1 MPMIENAP
9 PNFIKLKNQTIA
21 SYAIQYNINQ
31 CFHLQHVEQISAKHQ
46 IYYKGLLEKEQVY
59 ELMLVDTAFGVVVG
73 KLAQEVLLK
82 KVKTLREFLSIHKHS
97 TIINGYTD
105 AFYYQFKFEH
115 WLMQLFFPE
124 ENTMLNKHSKTPFS
138 ANTRSVYVLKNDKGE
153 LAYFSIFERII
164 LFELL
169 FDLMQLRIDFKKS
182 TIENETLT
190 LIMNLEFN

>member
-1 MPMIENAP
+1 MILTNTPA
-9 PNFIKLKNQTIA
+9 FIKLKNQTIA

-31 CFHLQHVEQISAKHQ
+31 CFHLLHVEQISAKHQ
-46 IYYKGLLEKEQVY
+46 FYFKGLLEKEQVY
-59 ELMLVDTAFGVVVG
+59 QLMLVDTAFAEVVG

-82 KVKTLREFLSIHKHS
+82 KVKTLREFLSNHKHA

-124 ENTMLNKHSKTPFS
+124 ENVHLNKQSKTPFS

-153 LAYFSIFERII
+153 LAYFSIFERKKF
-164 LFELL
+164 FEMLL
-169 FDLMQLRIDFKKS
+169 DLMQLRIDLKKS
-182 TIENETLT
+182 TIENDTLT
-190 LIMNLEFN
+190 LVLNLEID

>member
-1 MPMIENAP
+1 MIVTNTPA
-9 PNFIKLKNQTIA
+9 FIKLKNQTIA

-31 CFHLQHVEQISAKHQ
+31 CFHLKQVGQINSKHQ
-46 IYYKGLLEKEQVY
+46 FYFKGLLEKEQVY
-59 ELMLVDTAFGVVVG
+59 QLMLVDTAFAEVAS

-82 KVKTLREFLSIHKHS
+82 KVKTLRKFISIHKHA

-105 AFYYQFKFEH
+105 AFYYQYKFEH

-124 ENTMLNKHSKTPFS
+124 ENVHLNKQSKKQFS

-164 LFELL
+164 FFELL

>member
-1 MPMIENAP
+1 MIVTSTPA
-9 PNFIKLKNQTIA
+9 FIKLKNKTIA

-46 IYYKGLLEKEQVY
+46 FYFKGLLEKEQVY
-59 ELMLVDTAFGVVVG
+59 ELMRVDTAFAEVLG

-82 KVKTLREFLSIHKHS
+82 KVRTLREFLIIHKHS

-105 AFYYQFKFEH
+105 AFYYQYKFEH

-124 ENTMLNKHSKTPFS
+124 ENVHLNKQSKKQFS
-138 ANTRSVYVLKNDKGE
+138 ASTRSVYVLKNDKGE

-164 LFELL
+164 FFELL

-182 TIENETLT
+182 TIENGLLTLT
-190 LIMNLEFN
+190 LLLEI

>member
-1 MPMIENAP
+1 MTVSCIYICVI
-9 PNFIKLKNQTIA
+9 FSLITT
-21 SYAIQYNINQ
+21 
-31 CFHLQHVEQISAKHQ
+31 
-46 IYYKGLLEKEQVY
+46 IYYQY
-59 ELMLVDTAFGVVVG
+59 
-73 KLAQEVLLK
+73 
-82 KVKTLREFLSIHKHS
+82 
-97 TIINGYTD
+97 
-105 AFYYQFKFEH
+105 KFEH

-124 ENTMLNKHSKTPFS
+124 ENGMLHKQSKKQFS

-164 LFELL
+164 FFELL

>member
-1 MPMIENAP
+1 MIVTNTPA
-9 PNFIKLKNQTIA
+9 FIKLKNKTIA

-31 CFHLQHVEQISAKHQ
+31 CFHLKQVGQINSKHQ
-46 IYYKGLLEKEQVY
+46 FYFKGLLEKEQVY
-59 ELMLVDTAFGVVVG
+59 ELMLVDTAFAEVAG

-82 KVKTLREFLSIHKHS
+82 KVKTLREFLLIHKHA

-105 AFYYQFKFEH
+105 AFYYQYKFEH

-124 ENTMLNKHSKTPFS
+124 ENVHLNKHSKTPFS

>member
-1 MPMIENAP
+1 MPITETQA

-21 SYAIQYNINQ
+21 TYAIQYNINQ
-31 CFHLQHVEQISAKHQ
+31 CFHLQHVEQISSKHQ
-46 IYYKGLLEKEQVY
+46 FYFKGLLEKEQVY
-59 ELMLVDTAFGVVVG
+59 ELMLVDTAFAEVVG
-73 KLAQEVLLK
+73 KLAQEVLVE
-82 KVKTLREFLSIHKHS
+82 KVKTLREFLSIHNHA

-124 ENTMLNKHSKTPFS
+124 ENVHLNKESKTQLS

-164 LFELL
+164 FFELL
-169 FDLMQLRIDFKKS
+169 FDLMQLRIDLKKS
-182 TIENETLT
+182 TIENGLLTLT
-190 LIMNLEFN
+190 LLLEI